1 MKNLKPVTN
10 QYSISLSSDHKYSCI
25 MADPP
30 WTHTFSTRKTE
41 IQGTGWRDMPYPT
54 MTLQSIKDM
63 DVSSICE
70 NNAAL
75 FLWACNPL
83 MPQAFEVMKAWGFD
97 YKTTFTWAK
106 TDKSGKPAFGMG
118 YWARGASEHMLF
130 GVRGKIKPISRKE
143 VSWFSSQRLR
153 HSEKP
158 KEAYDIA
165 ERLIAGPRLELFSRT
180 PREGWDTIIQES
192 ESLTAKSDDAAFN
205 VLKEALI

>member
-1 MKNLKPVTN
+1 MKNLKPVTD
-10 QYSISLSSDHKYSCI
+10 QYSMTLSSDKRYSCI

-54 MTLQSIKDM
+54 MTLQAIKDM
-63 DVSSICE
+63 NVASIC
-70 NNAAL
+70 ADDAGL

-83 MPQAFEVMKAWGFD
+83 LPQAIEVMGAWGFD
-97 YKTTFTWAK
+97 FKTIFTWGK

-130 GVRGKIKPISRKE
+130 GVRGKIKPVSRKE
-143 VSWFSSQRLR
+143 VTWFAAQRLR

-158 KEAYDIA
+158 NEAYNIA
-165 ERLIAGPRLELFSRT
+165 ERLIAGPRLELFSRQE
-180 PREGWDTIIQES
+180 RAGWDTLVFEK
-192 ESLTAKSDDAAFN
+192 ESL
-205 VLKEALI
+205 L